1 MDWKCDGDADCMD
14 GSDEAEEV
22 CKAVTICENEDQF
35 KCKSGECIPAHARCS
50 GYEDCK
56 DGSDELDCGKI
67 EIITLSRVYH
77 FILSVHVE
85 M

>member
-14 GSDEAEEV
+14 GSDEVEEV

-56 DGSDELDCGKI
+56 DGSDELDCGKL
-67 EIITLSRVYH
+67 ESSHHRGCRRVSN
-77 FILSVHVE
+77 FCMGS
-85 M
+85 